1 MNDEPKTEHLWK
13 LSCPFNEGV
22 PISFRK
28 NPALFRFELS
38 QQIRHEWSN
47 AMRLTLTSILVWTI
61 AEFND
66 MHPFNILNFVLE
78 KYE

>member
-1 MNDEPKTEHLWK
+1 
-13 LSCPFNEGV
+13 
-22 PISFRK
+22 
-28 NPALFRFELS
+28 
-38 QQIRHEWSN
+38 
-47 AMRLTLTSILVWTI
+47 MRLTLTSILVWTI